1 MDTVA
6 SSSSAPP
13 ESRPQAGP
21 LPRKRGEI
29 GYNDELK
36 SPADTEAGRSATPTA
51 PLPERHPEDR
61 EPATAAST
69 APASGSEAA
78 PASPSLTTL
87 PASSTESLS
96 KKKRLLGFFH
106 PKKVPSYG
114 GLRLTTLLLFGLQ
127 LLLVAGTV
135 TGWYFAVS
143 HLSTMGSNSGSS
155 DSSSSD
161 PNSSNSQGQ
170 MLGNASTAIFIH
182 VVFGVITL
190 IQLLFIERRVFR
202 LRAERYSFVHPGEI
216 LPSARRRALATDAS
230 LGFSPWN
237 RPPLPT
243 YAAALAQSG
252 VGTGDV
258 EDHLIAAPPPPAYGN
273 TRGSTFLLSG
283 FLRDSLRVQR
293 PVSTQTT
300 ASQNNLTT
308 PMSERN
314 ERPISYR
321 SVDEEWEVVQNAERA
336 RRLEETLSTLERP
349 AAAHTAPQ

>member
-1 MDTVA
+1 MDSSSSSA
-6 SSSSAPP
+6 SSSSAAAP

-29 GYNDELK
+29 GWNEELK
-36 SPADTEAGRSATPTA
+36 SPADVEGTSTA

-61 EPATAAST
+61 DAAATTDST
-69 APASGSEAA
+69 TPASGTAA
-78 PASPSLTTL
+78 TPAPSLTTL
-87 PASSTESLS
+87 PASSTDSLS
-96 KKKRLLGFFH
+96 KKKRILGFLH

-114 GLRLTTLLLFGLQ
+114 GLRLTTLLAFGLQ
-127 LLLVAGTV
+127 VLLVAGTIV
-135 TGWYFAVS
+135 GWYFSVS
-143 HLSTMGSNSGSS
+143 RLSKMSSGSTSNSN
-155 DSSSSD
+155 D
-161 PNSSNSQGQ
+161 QGQ
-170 MLGNASTAIFIH
+170 QQSLGNASTAIFIH
-182 VVFGVITL
+182 VVFGVVTL
-190 IQLLFIERRVFR
+190 VQLLFLERRVFR
-202 LRAERYSFVHPGEI
+202 LRAERYSYLHPGEI
-216 LPSARRRALATDAS
+216 LPSARRRQLADTS

-283 FLRDSLRVQR
+283 FLRDSLRAQR
-293 PVSTQTT
+293 PVSAQTT
-300 ASQNNLTT
+300 ASQNT
-308 PMSERN
+308 PMSERS

-336 RRLEETLSTLERP
+336 RQLEETLSTLERP
-349 AAAHTAPQ
+349 APAHTAQ